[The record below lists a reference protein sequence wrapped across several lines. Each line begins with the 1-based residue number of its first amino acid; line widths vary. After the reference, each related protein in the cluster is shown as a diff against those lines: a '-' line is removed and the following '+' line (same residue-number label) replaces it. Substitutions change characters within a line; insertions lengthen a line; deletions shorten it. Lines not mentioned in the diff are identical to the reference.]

1 MYNIFMGHERGEK
14 MSPRTGRPIVGAR
27 KDVSLKICFDQETNE
42 KLLEYCQKN
51 NVTKSEAIRR
61 ALKSF
66 LFDEKK

>member
-1 MYNIFMGHERGEK
+1 
-14 MSPRTGRPIVGAR
+14 MSPKMGRPIIGAR
-27 KDVSLKICFDQETNE
+27 KDISLKIRFDEETNE

-51 NVTKSEAIRR
+51 NVTKAEAIRR